1 MSSKIE
7 NPFDLTLQEF
17 IHLDAHSKRKIFINA
32 AQLNSSFVNSYFRK
46 HPEIDWL
53 VIAQKKNNIVES
65 GSRENEPYEQYLAEK
80 YRVPVFTYSRQ
91 KIVEEP
97 AFQ

>member
-1 MSSKIE
+1 VNGYRDASKSLRGFLI
-7 NPFDLTLQEF
+7 
-17 IHLDAHSKRKIFINA
+17 RG
-32 AQLNSSFVNSYFRK
+32 K

-65 GSRENEPYEQYLAEK
+65 GSRENEPYEQYLAELAEK

-91 KIVEEP
+91 KVVEEP